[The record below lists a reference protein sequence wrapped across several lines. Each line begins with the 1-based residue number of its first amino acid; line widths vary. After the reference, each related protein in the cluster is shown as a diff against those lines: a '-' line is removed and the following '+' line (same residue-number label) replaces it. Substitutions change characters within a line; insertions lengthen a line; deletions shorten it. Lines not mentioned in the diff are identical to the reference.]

1 MTHSH
6 LNRVTLAPRSLRG
19 RGFTLIELMITVV
32 IATILMSIAIPLY
45 QHQVR
50 EARRTDARSAL
61 SDLASREERYYAI
74 NNKYSATASDVG
86 YTGFGSSNPIGG
98 GYYYLVAPAVTN
110 ATGALAASY
119 TLVARPVAGKGQ
131 DKDTDCAKFVVSSTG
146 QQTSLNSGG
155 TDSSAICWN

>member
-6 LNRVTLAPRSLRG
+6 LNRVTLAPQSLRG

-74 NNKYSATASDVG
+74 KNVYSTTATDLG
-86 YTGFGSSNPIGG
+86 YPNWPETIGG
-98 GYYYLVAPAVTN
+98 GYYQVTAPTVVAATATTPASFSIT
-110 ATGALAASY
+110 AT
-119 TLVARPVAGKGQ
+119 PIAGKGQ
-131 DKDTDCAKFVVSSTG
+131 DKDTDCASFTVTSTG
-146 QQTSLNSGG
+146 QNTSLNSASA
-155 TDSSAICWN
+155 DSTPICWN